1 MDATPVLGG
10 RYVLRDQLGAGGM
23 AVVWRAQDQ
32 VLGREVAV
40 KLLAARHAGDPDS
53 RRRIHAEARAA
64 AALSHPNIAQ
74 VYDYGESEAYFG
86 RVPYVVMELV
96 RGGTLQE
103 RMTAG
108 ELPPRFAMRVAAEVA
123 AALAAAHAD
132 GLVHRDIK
140 PANVMVPPAGVKV
153 VDFGIAAAIDPGGTG
168 DPDFEVLGTPAY
180 LAPERL
186 IDDAVEPASDVYA
199 LGVLLYRM
207 LSGHSPWSVDTTTQ
221 MLTAHIYIDPEPLTP
236 QPGVPGYIIAL
247 CNRCLV
253 KDPTERPS
261 AREAAAL
268 LAQGAGLRVVDD
280 IPPQPQAG
288 PWQEDDD
295 PSVLIRPKAEPS
307 APAVTASPTETAPPA
322 ETTSADGAEVRKP
335 VHRRRG
341 VLPFAFVLLAAV
353 AAGLWWL
360 VAGDD
365 RPAPGSSAGAPAAS
379 RSASAAA
386 APSATS
392 GGKAPATPGT
402 ATPGAARPGTVAPGT
417 VVQNP
422 ANGVPPPTTTAPV
435 TATTGA
441 TPTPDAEP
449 TPAPPQERTLTSA
462 GGSVRAV
469 CPEAGTAQLLSW
481 TAAKPYKV
489 DEVEAGPASAAVAV
503 FRHGNRQVRM
513 TVTCSGGVP
522 SHTTG

>member
-23 AVVWRAQDQ
+23 AVVWRAHDQ

-40 KLLAARHAGDPDS
+40 KLLNARHAGDPDS
-53 RRRIHAEARAA
+53 RRRIHEEARAA

-74 VYDYGESEAYFG
+74 VHDYGEADAYFG
-86 RVPYVVMELV
+86 QVPYVVMELV

-123 AALAAAHAD
+123 AALATAHAD

-140 PANVMVPPAGVKV
+140 PANVMVTPTGAKV

-207 LSGHSPWSVDTTTQ
+207 LSGHSPWSADTTTQ

-307 APAVTASPTETAPPA
+307 EPPEPAVTAPPAPPDA
-322 ETTSADGAEVRKP
+322 GEVRKP

-365 RPAPGSSAGAPAAS
+365 RAAPESAAGAPAAG
-379 RSASAAA
+379 RSVPAAA

-392 GGKAPATPGT
+392 GGKAPATPGA
-402 ATPGAARPGTVAPGT
+402 ATPGAATPGAVAPGTVAPAA
-417 VVQNP
+417 QNP
-422 ANGVPPPTTTAPV
+422 ANGIPTLTTTAPAA
-435 TATTGA
+435 ATTGA
-441 TPTPDAEP
+441 TPSPEP
-449 TPAPPQERTLTSA
+449 EATTPAPQERTLTSE

-469 CPEAGTAQLLSW
+469 CQAAGTAQLLSW
-481 TAAKPYKV
+481 TATKPYKV

-503 FRHGNRQVRM
+503 FRHGNERVRM
-513 TVTCSGGVP
+513 TVTCAGGVP
-522 SHTTG
+522 SHTTTG